1 MHMKKK
7 AKEFRF
13 ITPHSSLPTCNADVA
28 GPNRR
33 GSVNVSTPLAF
44 TFQISLMLI
53 AVLSAENL
61 SGMGFCKV
69 RSADGVVSQF

>member
-1 MHMKKK
+1 MRKK

-13 ITPHSSLPTCNADVA
+13 VALDSSLAGCNTDAAD
-28 GPNRR
+28 PNRR